1 MCPMARLWRAS
12 FVSRLAAAGG
22 LFPRRPPCPPA
33 PCPPALT
40 PASRVAAEPLPV
52 QLARQRSAALDQAIR
67 EDPGRFRVLTGD
79 RPTGPLHVG
88 HLFGTLLNRVRLQDL
103 GVEVLVLIADYQTL
117 TDRDAPETL
126 PADVLGLVADYL
138 AVGIDPGRAAIFAHS
153 QIEALNQLLIPFLSL
168 VSVAEVGRNPT
179 VKEESG
185 TAGGSPMSALMFTYP
200 VHQAADILF
209 CHANLVPVGRDQL
222 PHLELTRTIAR
233 RFNERYSP
241 AEPYFTAPDALLSD
255 VPLLLG
261 TDGQKMSK
269 SRNNAIALAASEDET
284 ARLIRG
290 ARTDARR
297 TITYEPQSRPEVS
310 NLVQLAALCL
320 ETTPEQVAAGLGDGG
335 AAALK
340 RLLTEALNERLRPV
354 RARRREVAADPG
366 YLRQVLADGN
376 ERARALAVRTLSDVR
391 ALMHTRY

>member
-1 MCPMARLWRAS
+1 M
-12 FVSRLAAAGG
+12 
-22 LFPRRPPCPPA
+22 
-33 PCPPALT
+33 
-40 PASRVAAEPLPV
+40 PASTLPANAG
-52 QLARQRSAALDQAIR
+52 QASTLSASHGQASSLQAARQRSAALDVAIR

-88 HLFGTLLNRVRLQDL
+88 HLFGTLLNRVRLQDS
-103 GVEVLVLIADYQTL
+103 GVQVMVLIADYQTL

-138 AVGIDPGRAAIFAHS
+138 AVGIDPQRAAIFAHS
-153 QIEALNQLLIPFLSL
+153 QIEPLNQLLIPFLSL
-168 VSVAEVGRNPT
+168 VSVAEVSRNPT
-179 VKEESG
+179 VKEEFGASG
-185 TAGGSPMSALMFTYP
+185 GASMSALMFTYP

-209 CHANLVPVGRDQL
+209 CHANLVPVGKDQL

-233 RFNERYSP
+233 RFNDRYCP
-241 AEPYFTAPDALLSD
+241 GQPYFAAPDALLSD
-255 VPLLLG
+255 APLLLG

-269 SRNNAIALAASEDET
+269 SRNNAISLAATEDET
-284 ARLIRG
+284 ARLIR
-290 ARTDARR
+290 AAQTDGQR
-297 TITYEPQSRPEVS
+297 TITYEPDSRPAVS
-310 NLVQLAALCL
+310 NLVQLAALSL
-320 ETTPEQVAAGLGDGG
+320 ETSPERVAADLGDGG

-340 RLLTEALNERLRPV
+340 RLVTDVLNERLRPI

-376 ERARALAVRTLSDVR
+376 ERARALAHQTLDDVQ